1 MCLYIIILV
10 FIGIYLAFV
19 YSQTLDRINDK
30 LADIEILRRQLQFEA
45 RGIQNYNS
53 NIVAMGR
60 EIADLKIRII
70 SLEFKVKELEEE
82 KKSVNN

>member
-45 RGIQNYNS
+45 RGIQNYN
-53 NIVAMGR
+53 AMGR